1 MRTTMGRM
9 FTTEERLELRKRLV
23 GWASSDE
30 RVVAG
35 AVVGSLALDEGDE
48 WSDLDIMF
56 AVAPDAAVADVLEQW
71 SRRVV
76 DEFSAVHLFDFPR
89 EPVIYRVFLLP
100 GGLELDLSFAPAAG
114 FAPSGPKVDLL
125 FGELGK
131 SPEQTPT
138 QSDELFGY
146 AVHHAL
152 HARAAI
158 ERQRFWQAEYWV
170 SAVRDYAL
178 HLACLRYGLDGW
190 YGRDFDDLPAEALA
204 DYDETL
210 VSTLSR
216 EELLRA
222 LGTSVERLLNE
233 AARSTAAQTAGSVEA
248 QLREVAGL

>member
-1 MRTTMGRM
+1 M
-9 FTTEERLELRKRLV
+9 FTAEERLDLRERLV
-23 GWASSDE
+23 SWASRDD

-56 AVAPDAAVADVLEQW
+56 TVAPDAAVADVLEQW
-71 SRRVV
+71 SSRVV
-76 DEFSAVHLFDFPR
+76 DEFSAVHLFDFSR

-100 GGLELDLSFAPAAG
+100 GGLELDLSFAPAAA

-131 SPEQTPT
+131 SREQTPT
-138 QSDELFGY
+138 QPDELFGY

-152 HARAAI
+152 HARVAI
-158 ERQRFWQAEYWV
+158 ERRRFWQAEYWV

-178 HLACLRYGLDGW
+178 HLACLRHGLDGW
-190 YGRDFDDLPAEALA
+190 YGRDFDRLPSEALA
-204 DYDETL
+204 EYDETL

-216 EELLRA
+216 EELFRA
-222 LGTSVERLLNE
+222 LRTSVERLLNE
-233 AARSTAAQTAGSVEA
+233 AARSAAAQKGASVEA
-248 QLREVAGL
+248 RLREVAGL

>member
-1 MRTTMGRM
+1 MARM
-9 FTTEERLELRKRLV
+9 FTAEERLELRERLV
-23 GWASSDE
+23 GWASSDD

-125 FGELGK
+125 FGERGE
-131 SPEQTPT
+131 SPEETPT
-138 QSDELFGY
+138 QPDELFGY

-152 HARAAI
+152 HARVAI
-158 ERQRFWQAEYWV
+158 ERHRFWQAEYWV

-178 HLACLRYGLDGW
+178 HLACLRHGLDGW
-190 YGRDFDDLPAEALA
+190 YGRDFDRLPAEALA
-204 DYDETL
+204 EYDETL

-233 AARSTAAQTAGSVEA
+233 AARSPAAQKAASVEA
-248 QLREVAGL
+248 QLREVAGP